1 MGGTLTV
8 VSNEDEGSTFT
19 FMIPCKIP
27 VKEELSDDPED
38 ASSSRNDFTIS
49 DIEGSFVFKPKVRP
63 SLLSSGVPLMNNTKL
78 FGSKIMCYDPTDVLE
93 DHKLLSN
100 GFASLKENSG
110 KCAPSASQSNG
121 PSVRS
126 IDEEQDDGSMVFEL
140 NSQAE
145 RISSSRG
152 DTVSVSGADI
162 QEGRKACNALEE
174 KSLNKKSKCSPSSS
188 KAKILLVE
196 DNKVNIMVAKSMLAP
211 LGYGIDIVNNG
222 VEAIRAVQK
231 CQYDL
236 ILMDVHMP
244 EMDGLQA
251 TRLIRS
257 FENTGCWDSSVK
269 PEDNQMIANSAILSD
284 CAQEKK
290 GKRVPIIAMTANSFS
305 ESADE
310 CIAAGMD
317 SYISKPMNLQKT
329 KECLQRYLLSQ

>member
-1 MGGTLTV
+1 MGGTLIVAST
-8 VSNEDEGSTFT
+8 EDEGSTFT

-27 VKEELSDDPED
+27 VKEELSDDPDD
-38 ASSSRNDFTIS
+38 APNSRDDFNVS

-78 FGSKIMCYDPTDVLE
+78 CGSKIMCYDPTNISE

-100 GFASLKENSG
+100 GFALLNENSE
-110 KCAPSASQSNG
+110 KCAPAASQSNG

-126 IDEEQDDGSMVFEL
+126 IDEEQDDGLIVFEL

-152 DTVSVSGADI
+152 DTTSVSGADI

-174 KSLNKKSKCSPSSS
+174 KSINKKSKCSPSSS

-222 VEAIRAVQK
+222 VEAIRAVQQ

-236 ILMDVHMP
+236 ILMV
-244 EMDGLQA
+244 
-251 TRLIRS
+251 
-257 FENTGCWDSSVK
+257 
-269 PEDNQMIANSAILSD
+269 
-284 CAQEKK
+284 
-290 GKRVPIIAMTANSFS
+290 
-305 ESADE
+305 
-310 CIAAGMD
+310 
-317 SYISKPMNLQKT
+317 
-329 KECLQRYLLSQ
+329 

>member
-27 VKEELSDDPED
+27 VKEELSDDPDD
-38 ASSSRNDFTIS
+38 ASSSCNDFNAS

-63 SLLSSGVPLMNNTKL
+63 SLLSSRVPLMNNTKL
-78 FGSKIMCYDPTDVLE
+78 CGSKPKVRPSSM
-93 DHKLLSN
+93 LSN
-100 GFASLKENSG
+100 GSALLKENSG

-121 PSVRS
+121 PTVRS

-152 DTVSVSGADI
+152 DTASVSGTNM
-162 QEGRKACNALEE
+162 QEGRKACKALEE
-174 KSLNKKSKCSPSSS
+174 KSLNKKSKCSPTSS

-222 VEAIRAVQK
+222 VEAIRAVQQCK
-231 CQYDL
+231 YDL
-236 ILMDVHMP
+236 ILMV
-244 EMDGLQA
+244 
-251 TRLIRS
+251 
-257 FENTGCWDSSVK
+257 
-269 PEDNQMIANSAILSD
+269 
-284 CAQEKK
+284 
-290 GKRVPIIAMTANSFS
+290 
-305 ESADE
+305 
-310 CIAAGMD
+310 
-317 SYISKPMNLQKT
+317 
-329 KECLQRYLLSQ
+329 